1 VEEERASFAD
11 VVKAEDLLIG
21 CHHSRLGIKDDER
34 WGLALSGGGIRSA
47 TFCLGVVEWLIR
59 QRRISAFD
67 YLSTVSG
74 GGYIGSWLVGML
86 HRHGQG
92 KDRSDIGSAPLDA
105 AIHYLRRYSNYLTPR
120 TGALKPDTLAA
131 LLIYVRNF
139 LLNAALLIPVF
150 ASLLLLPALLSG
162 LAVEISRPFST
173 ALLAAGVPADGQRT
187 LELARES
194 PAWMM
199 VTAACFL
206 LQAVLAGL
214 GGPRPAGRPQP
225 WYMRERFLAPTMAV
239 LGFLAFLL
247 LAQFLMLVRP
257 VHSGAL
263 DPRKVWEVVLY
274 GMCNYCLLSLL
285 ALIVW
290 SLAGRKQ
297 EKWNLDDRTGKR
309 RFQAFAQ
316 YFLGTLIAGA
326 VGGLL
331 LALTYHYLV
340 GWISGVLSLAGEP
353 PAGQLQELLEEVRRI
368 GYGHFLA
375 SMLLMPALVAIGFV
389 TVSVH
394 VAACRR
400 GFTEHDREWGSRWL
414 AYSGRLLILWLAA
427 CLLAF
432 VVPPLF
438 HSLDTSAVAGV
449 ATWLAASG
457 LTAHFARSLGQ
468 PATGLSGKARGVL
481 VAAGPYVFVIGLLC
495 ALSLLN
501 HAVLEGLREAAILH
515 DAALWWSRLPAAPF
529 LDHMSVAAGAWNVSL
544 VTLGGLTLASLFVS
558 FLAGF
563 AVDVNLFTL
572 QNFYRNRLTR
582 CYLGASRF
590 ASAETDECRRWEG
603 IGGRRPHPPT
613 DFDPDDDLRLAR
625 LSMVRPYPI
634 INTALNLNVASELA
648 WQQRKAASF
657 VFSPLYCGYQIPLCY
672 ERWETTGAHGAPRR
686 LWEYAAGGFRPTFRY
701 LFPEDCGAKLGLPV
715 AISGAAFTS
724 NAGVHTRPWMTFLLT
739 VFGIRLGRWCGN
751 TGLRSVWRRP
761 GPLNSLGLLFG
772 EVLGLTTEKRRFV
785 YLSDGGHFENLG
797 LYELVRRE
805 CDFIVAIDA
814 SADPEHSFGD
824 LASALRR
831 CRIDFGVEITFADDE
846 LHALALDGKGVCRSH
861 VAKGVIRYPG
871 KEKPGRLLYVKASVT
886 GDEPADVL
894 SYRAQHALFPH
905 ETTLDQWFD
914 EPQFESYR
922 ELGQH
927 VASHALAARL
937 PDRV

>member
-1 VEEERASFAD
+1 
-11 VVKAEDLLIG
+11 
-21 CHHSRLGIKDDER
+21 
-34 WGLALSGGGIRSA
+34 
-47 TFCLGVVEWLIR
+47 
-59 QRRISAFD
+59 
-67 YLSTVSG
+67 
-74 GGYIGSWLVGML
+74 
-86 HRHGQG
+86 
-92 KDRSDIGSAPLDA
+92 
-105 AIHYLRRYSNYLTPR
+105 
-120 TGALKPDTLAA
+120 
-131 LLIYVRNF
+131 
-139 LLNAALLIPVF
+139 
-150 ASLLLLPALLSG
+150 
-162 LAVEISRPFST
+162 
-173 ALLAAGVPADGQRT
+173 
-187 LELARES
+187 
-194 PAWMM
+194 
-199 VTAACFL
+199 
-206 LQAVLAGL
+206 
-214 GGPRPAGRPQP
+214 
-225 WYMRERFLAPTMAV
+225 
-239 LGFLAFLL
+239 
-247 LAQFLMLVRP
+247 
-257 VHSGAL
+257 
-263 DPRKVWEVVLY
+263 
-274 GMCNYCLLSLL
+274 
-285 ALIVW
+285 
-290 SLAGRKQ
+290 
-297 EKWNLDDRTGKR
+297 
-309 RFQAFAQ
+309 
-316 YFLGTLIAGA
+316 
-326 VGGLL
+326 
-331 LALTYHYLV
+331 
-340 GWISGVLSLAGEP
+340 
-353 PAGQLQELLEEVRRI
+353 
-368 GYGHFLA
+368 
-375 SMLLMPALVAIGFV
+375 
-389 TVSVH
+389 
-394 VAACRR
+394 
-400 GFTEHDREWGSRWL
+400 
-414 AYSGRLLILWLAA
+414 
-427 CLLAF
+427 
-432 VVPPLF
+432 
-438 HSLDTSAVAGV
+438 
-449 ATWLAASG
+449 
-457 LTAHFARSLGQ
+457 
-468 PATGLSGKARGVL
+468 
-481 VAAGPYVFVIGLLC
+481 VAAGRYVFVIGLLC

-501 HAVLEGLREAAILH
+501 HAVLAGLREAAGNYYVLH
-515 DAALWWSRLPAAPF
+515 DTAPWWWRLPAAPF
-529 LDHMSVAAGAWNVSL
+529 LDHMSVAARAWNVSL

-582 CYLGASRF
+582 CYLGASHF

-701 LFPEDCGAKLGLPV
+701 LFPEDRGAKLGLPV

-886 GDEPADVL
+886 GDEPTDVL